1 MATRKLTLGQVD
13 GGKIHVL
20 ERQDN
25 ETWGSIC
32 LRVYESFHEIEIVKE
47 PGVEPDCKF
56 CLKVLGRR

>member
-1 MATRKLTLGQVD
+1 MATRKLTLGRVD
-13 GGKIHVL
+13 GGKVHVL

-32 LRVYESFHEIEIVKE
+32 LRVWEDQHDIEIVKDSR
-47 PGVEPDCKF
+47 VEPDCKF